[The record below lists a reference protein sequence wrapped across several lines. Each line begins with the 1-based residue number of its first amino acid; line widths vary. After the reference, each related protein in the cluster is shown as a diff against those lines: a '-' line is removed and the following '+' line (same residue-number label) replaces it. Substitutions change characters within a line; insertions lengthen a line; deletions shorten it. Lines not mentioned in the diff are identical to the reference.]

1 MRVDGGYQPHRFTDV
16 HEFYRVQYYDVLDLL
31 NEEISRRFDQA
42 SLALPAAIEDV
53 LVKAINNSDES

>member
-1 MRVDGGYQPHRFTDV
+1 MLMVVISLT
-16 HEFYRVQYYDVLDLL
+16 DLL
-31 NEEISRRFDQA
+31 MCMNFTEFNITTFLIYLISRRFDQA